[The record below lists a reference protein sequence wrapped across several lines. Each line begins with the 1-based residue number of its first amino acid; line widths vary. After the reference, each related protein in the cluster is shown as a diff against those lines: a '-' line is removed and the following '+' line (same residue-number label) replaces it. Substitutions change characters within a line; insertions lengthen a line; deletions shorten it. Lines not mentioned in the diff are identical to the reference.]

1 MSCDSHGDDVTPS
14 STEGPA
20 DDKQDQPNMQT
31 YTGSQLNSQEV
42 ECLCLCIWGS
52 GSQTSNEFE

>member
-42 ECLCLCIWGS
+42 ECLCIWGS
-52 GSQTSNEFE
+52 GLSNLNEFE